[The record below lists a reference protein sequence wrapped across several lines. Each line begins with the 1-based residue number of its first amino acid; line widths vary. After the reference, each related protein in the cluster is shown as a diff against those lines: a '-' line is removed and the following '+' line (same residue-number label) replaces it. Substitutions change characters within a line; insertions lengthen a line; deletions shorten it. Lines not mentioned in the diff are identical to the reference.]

1 MAKRHQVLEYAILNM
16 VLKHADHHGYG
27 PTLPTLAAILRQT
40 LPDIA
45 DREIVDT
52 IKRLSP
58 QYLTLRKFSQPHHR
72 FLRYPDEISDDGEF
86 FYRADFCMQRTPQ
99 TDPYVQTLALE
110 VSPPEAPSSM
120 TSPMD
125 EAGRQARFARW
136 EQMGLDRVKADL
148 VHTGGIREVGGAHDV
163 RELAWEWV
171 RMKEAQG
178 AAKQKSPGVALPLI
192 SETRLDELRAL
203 SSSRFD
209 LKKLIRLCEEINTA
223 YSAECYFATAML
235 TRAILD
241 HVPPVFGLTTF
252 AEVANNYG
260 SGGRS
265 FKETMQHLENAS
277 RRVAD
282 AHLHMPIRSSETLP
296 NSQQVNCS
304 QQLDV
309 LLGEIVRTAQPSRCS

>member
-1 MAKRHQVLEYAILNM
+1 MAKRHQVLEHAILTL
-16 VLKHADHHGYG
+16 VLKHGDHRGYG
-27 PTLPTLAAILRQT
+27 PTLPTLAGILRQT

-58 QYLTLRKFSQPHHR
+58 QYLTLSKFSRSHHR
-72 FLRYPDEISDDGEF
+72 FVRYPDEISDEGEF

-110 VSPPEAPSSM
+110 VRPPEVQPAM
-120 TSPMD
+120 TSPID

-136 EQMGLDRVKADL
+136 EQMGLERVKADL
-148 VHTGGIREVGGAHDV
+148 VHTGGSREVGGAHDV

-171 RMKEAQG
+171 HMKEAQG
-178 AAKQKSPGVALPLI
+178 AAKQKSPGAPLLLI
-192 SETRLDELRAL
+192 SESRLVELRAL
-203 SSSRFD
+203 CSGLDF
-209 LKKLIRLCEEINTA
+209 KKLIRCCEELNTA
-223 YSAECYFATAML
+223 YGAECYFATAML

-241 HVPPVFGLTTF
+241 HVPPLFGFNTF

-260 SGGRS
+260 GGGKS
-265 FKETMQHLENAS
+265 FKEAMQHLENAS

-282 AHLHMPIRSSETLP
+282 AHLHLPIRRSESLP
-296 NSQQVNCS
+296 NAQQVNCG

-309 LLGEIVRTAQPSRCS
+309 LLAEIVRTVK

>member
-1 MAKRHQVLEYAILNM
+1 MAKRHQVLEHAILTL
-16 VLKHADHHGYG
+16 VLKHGDHQGYG
-27 PTLPTLAAILRQT
+27 PTLPTLVEILRQT

-58 QYLTLRKFSQPHHR
+58 QYLTLSKFSRAHNR
-72 FLRYPDEISDDGEF
+72 FVLYPDEISDDGEF

-99 TDPYVQTLALE
+99 TDPYAQTLALE
-110 VSPPEAPSSM
+110 VTPPEAQPSM
-120 TSPMD
+120 TPPID
-125 EAGRQARFARW
+125 EAGRQSRFARW

-148 VHTGGIREVGGAHDV
+148 VHTGGSREVGGAHNV

-171 RMKEAQG
+171 HMKEAQG
-178 AAKQKSPGVALPLI
+178 AGKQKNSVEPLLLI
-192 SETRLDELRAL
+192 SESRLDELRAL
-203 SSSRFD
+203 ASSRFD
-209 LKKLIRLCEEINTA
+209 FKKLIRLCEEINTA
-223 YSAECYFATAML
+223 YGAECYFATAIL

-241 HVPPVFGLTTF
+241 HVPPVFGFSTF

-260 SGGRS
+260 GGGQS
-265 FKETMQHLENAS
+265 FKQTMQHLENAS

-282 AHLHMPIRSSETLP
+282 AHLHMPIRNSETLP
-296 NSQQVNCS
+296 NQQQVNCG

-309 LLGEIVRTAQPSRCS
+309 LFAEIVRTVR